1 VKKITSDPYTTV
13 QCAALSSVAAR
24 VVAIPNNSKITLPT
38 VGWLPGVKV
47 EGSATIAMRTDC
59 FSEAALKQ
67 AYEMAAEKA
76 ELDLEQFAE
85 GSKLFDFAVTS
96 LGPGLSMDV
105 ECDTGLPVSTP
116 AELREK
122 KTQRILKESQQ
133 KANKIADKQRR
144 VAETLAKKMTRKMQ
158 KELRAKK

>member
-1 VKKITSDPYTTV
+1 VESYATT
-13 QCAALSSVAAR
+13 
-24 VVAIPNNSKITLPT
+24 
-38 VGWLPGVKV
+38 
-47 EGSATIAMRTDC
+47 AMRTDC

-76 ELDLEQFAE
+76 DQKFEQFAE
-85 GSKLFDFAVTS
+85 GSRLFDFAVSS

-122 KTQRILKESQQ
+122 KTQRILKKSQQ